1 MARVFVYDGREYPDP
16 SPKLSVDEVRRQLA
30 EFFPELTN
38 AEVREAKRGAD
49 SLFTF
54 ARRIGTKGV
63 TARANDDYAA
73 LNFSGDGQTRPLGGV
88 DHRRVIAAIR
98 RTPEKRLA
106 VFDLARS
113 CLDASGEIDEA
124 RLTERQPDLS
134 LANLEAD
141 AYARATRRA
150 IAALRGIRRA

>member
-38 AEVREAKRGAD
+38 AEVRESKRGPD

-54 ARRIGTKGV
+54 ARRIGTKG
-63 TARANDDYAA
+63 AA
-73 LNFSGDGQTRPLGGV
+73 GGYTL
-88 DHRRVIAAIR
+88 DPAEHRRVIAAIR
-98 RTPEKRLA
+98 RTPAKRLA

-113 CLDASGEIDEA
+113 CLDANGEIDETQLA
-124 RLTERQPDLS
+124 ERQPDLD
-134 LANLEAD
+134 LASAEAD
-141 AYARATRRA
+141 AYAKATRRA
-150 IAALRGIRRA
+150 TFALRGIRRA